1 MPNRRI
7 RSFELT
13 YTFAE
18 NLYIINCL
26 ALMSAN
32 ALLQMHINDKVTD
45 AAEIEKFQQQN
56 KFVTFLI
63 GYSSFIATFTIIAIH
78 LHDTQRKFLA
88 GIVAFISSAIG
99 VKIGNYLIENG
110 EKFVSQM
117 KTESVKKITS
127 LDLFNFILLCV
138 IFEL

>member
-1 MPNRRI
+1 
-7 RSFELT
+7 
-13 YTFAE
+13 
-18 NLYIINCL
+18 
-26 ALMSAN
+26 MSAI
-32 ALLQMHINDKVTD
+32 ALLQMHVNDKVKD
-45 AAEIEKFQQQN
+45 AAEREKFQQQN

-63 GYSSFIATFTIIAIH
+63 GYSSFIACFTIIAIH

-117 KTESVKKITS
+117 TTESNKKITS

-138 IFEL
+138 IVEL